1 MQAWLGSVMRSSVRY
16 GMAGGVW
23 HCGARCCDERQ
34 GKDRQAWPIDIRR
47 LVRCPRKGAFQFPAT
62 GRRVQSAKKQ
72 RNKTMS
78 KKMSCAYWALRMK
91 DAAMYYA
98 SVAMKAAIALFAF
111 ALMVVRT
118 TAFTTALA
126 VALCAAVVCGIL
138 YLVAFLC
145 NRRMSNLGFTEIEL
159 ERWGLA

>member
-1 MQAWLGSVMRSSVRY
+1 
-16 GMAGGVW
+16 
-23 HCGARCCDERQ
+23 
-34 GKDRQAWPIDIRR
+34 
-47 LVRCPRKGAFQFPAT
+47 
-62 GRRVQSAKKQ
+62 
-72 RNKTMS
+72 MS

-98 SVAMKAAIALFAF
+98 SVAMKAAMALFAF

-118 TAFTTALA
+118 TAFTTAFA

-145 NRRMSNLGFTEIEL
+145 NRRMSNLGFTEVEL
-159 ERWGLA
+159 ERWNLA